1 MNPLDYIIYEPL
13 PAYFTKSYDHNKK
26 LGYNNLTVTPDS
38 YDINLIP
45 ARHCGFQHIKQITIP
60 KIEKIKDSID
70 GFFIIE
76 GDIIIN
82 EDYTYDK
89 FLEEKHRKPIWLGYK
104 KKLSNYIVGNFL
116 IFIPIRYFTEFKILI
131 SNQKNV
137 YSDRFFTKLVKSNW
151 LKLRDTSVAT
161 EIPHTSNVLLQS
173 TSGKSSFRK

>member
-1 MNPLDYIIYEPL
+1 MNPLEYIIYEPL
-13 PAYFTKSYDHNKK
+13 PAYFNKAYNHNKG
-26 LGYNNLTVTPDS
+26 LGYNNLTVTPDN
-38 YDINLIP
+38 YNTEIIP
-45 ARHCGFQHIKQITIP
+45 ARHCGFEHIKKITIP

-116 IFIPIRYFTEFKILI
+116 IYIPIKYFEEFKILI
-131 SNQKNV
+131 NNQANV